1 MSSIAYAFRFLS
13 AVFLT
18 LLIASTVPS
27 QAKGLFGV
35 PGNSSGADIAKA
47 NSPEIAVGDLPK
59 EAKQTL
65 ALIRAG
71 GPFPFE
77 KDGTA
82 FGNREKQLPPQKRG
96 YYKEYTVKTPG
107 AGNRGAKRF
116 VVGNDPK
123 TSADIYYTDDH
134 YQTFKRLRE

>member
-1 MSSIAYAFRFLS
+1 MRPFACASRFLS
-13 AVFLT
+13 AVFLM
-18 LLIASTVPS
+18 LLIASLTPLH
-27 QAKGLFGV
+27 AKGLLGV
-35 PGNSSGADIAKA
+35 PDNSNGAVITKA
-47 NSPEIAVGDLPK
+47 NLEIAAGDLPK

-77 KDGTA
+77 KDGTV
-82 FGNREKQLPPQKRG
+82 FGNREKQLPAQRRG

-107 AGNRGAKRF
+107 ARNRGAKRF
-116 VVGNDPK
+116 VVGDDPK
-123 TSADIYYTDDH
+123 TSAEIYYTDDH

>member
-1 MSSIAYAFRFLS
+1 MRPFSFALRFLS
-13 AVFLT
+13 AFSLM
-18 LLIASTVPS
+18 LLIASTAPAH
-27 QAKGLFGV
+27 AKGLLGG
-35 PGNSSGADIAKA
+35 PDNSNGTVTAKT
-47 NSPEIAVGDLPK
+47 NGLEIATGDLPK

-77 KDGTA
+77 KDGTV
-82 FGNREKQLPPQKRG
+82 FGNREKQLPPQRRG

-107 AGNRGAKRF
+107 ARNRGAKRF
-116 VVGNDPK
+116 VVGDDPK

>member
-1 MSSIAYAFRFLS
+1 MRPFADASRFL
-13 AVFLT
+13 VTIFLM
-18 LLIASTVPS
+18 LLIASIAPS
-27 QAKGLFGV
+27 HAKGPFGV
-35 PGNSSGADIAKA
+35 PDSSNGAVTAKA
-47 NSPEIAVGDLPK
+47 NGLEIAASDLPK

-65 ALIRAG
+65 VLIRAG

-77 KDGTA
+77 KDGTV
-82 FGNREKQLPPQKRG
+82 FGNREKQLPPQRRG

-107 AGNRGAKRF
+107 ARNRGAKRF
-116 VVGNDPK
+116 VVGDDPK